1 VGEQPTKA
9 PEEYPGP
16 KRNKQLNVLVRNEY
30 DAPESKE
37 CEQELNSQRKYL
49 SSPRVKRRDLAEYLE
64 KIAQIQRPAETAK
77 KDLHLPTA
85 ADPQLLRL
93 LLAKLLWLYQPS
105 LWHSEKWEAPSPR
118 P

>member
-1 VGEQPTKA
+1 MGEQPTKT
-9 PEEYPGP
+9 PEEYLGP

-37 CEQELNSQRKYL
+37 CEQELNLQRKYL

-85 ADPQLLRL
+85 ADPQLL
-93 LLAKLLWLYQPS
+93 LAKLLGYTDRLCGTLRSGKLHLHDPS
-105 LWHSEKWEAPSPR
+105 
-118 P
+118 